1 MTETIQP
8 TTSGTTAS
16 SINVVGA
23 AFEGQ
28 IERVSSTTLDPIAFA
43 SSVPPSV
50 SPVDLNEGAQVSHP
64 GLQDSAK
71 SALAESRTVRPIGSI
86 PTADFVRSGS
96 YKDDNKFIVRIASA
110 SPSGAGD
117 KQKTGLED
125 GFDEIN
131 PNFYFDKASLQ
142 AVNES
147 SEEKYQLFEGFDGN
161 TLFLFGQR
169 PRIWSFQLMVL
180 NGKQPFVSDDLRNG
194 SPEVLKA
201 YLNQYNM
208 DFANQ
213 LIRRYD
219 RYYRGTKCL
228 SLRARCYM
236 TYEDVLIEGTLVAMS
251 AARNSQ
257 IPGAVSMMLTA
268 VIHSYVHMGEEGS
281 VDGDAT
287 LTELQKSKSVADAF
301 KRNVSPTR
309 IVPAKKTIAELQ
321 QDHASTQAAAGVA
334 QDSISRQLREASDLG
349 AASASSATSER
360 KLNDQLVA
368 LAAAIATTTDPA
380 ERASLRAQEVE
391 IQTKLNSLK
400 AFQQEAQALKDA
412 KTSTP
417 TKKKESD
424 SLAEA
429 QRAKEDQLRHSA
441 GGDQTSTTG
450 ETTTIF
456 IEIIV
461 RQQEVDQQTVETKTA
476 KFFRGPEGSYSPP
489 FDSIPGFSLI
499 ETKDVTNDQ
508 AYVGKANG
516 DHIKEV
522 QAGSST

>member
-1 MTETIQP
+1 MPETIRP
-8 TTSGTTAS
+8 GKSNTTAS
-16 SINVVGA
+16 SDNVIDTA
-23 AFEGQ
+23 LAGQ
-28 IERVSSTTLDPIAFA
+28 IDQVSSVTLSPIAFT
-43 SSVPPSV
+43 SSIPPSV
-50 SPVDLNEGAQVSHP
+50 SPASLNEDVQVSYP
-64 GLQDSAK
+64 GLQQSANT
-71 SALAESRTVRPIGSI
+71 ALAESRTVRPIGSI

-96 YKDDNKFIVRIASA
+96 YKDDNKFIVRIAAS

-147 SEEKYQLFEGFDGN
+147 SEEKYQLFEGFDGD
-161 TLFLFGQR
+161 TLFLFGRR

-180 NGKQPFVSDDLRNG
+180 NGKQPFVSDELRNG

-213 LIRRYD
+213 LIRRYE

-228 SLRARCYM
+228 SLKARCYM

-287 LTELQKSKSVADAF
+287 LAELQKSREVAASF
-301 KRNVSPTR
+301 KRNVSPTKM
-309 IVPAKKTIAELQ
+309 IPAKKTIAELQ
-321 QDHASTQAAAGVA
+321 QEHVFTQEDAAAA
-334 QDSISRQLREASDLG
+334 QDKKSKQLQEASNLG
-349 AASASSATSER
+349 SASASSATSEK
-360 KLNDQLVA
+360 KLNDQLTS

-380 ERASLRAQEVE
+380 ERASLRAQEAEV
-391 IQTKLNSLK
+391 QAKLDSLK
-400 AFQQEAQALKDA
+400 SFQQEAQALKDA
-412 KTSTP
+412 KASTLDN
-417 TKKKESD
+417 KKESEA
-424 SLAEA
+424 LAEA

-450 ETTTIF
+450 ETTTIY

-489 FDSIPGFSLI
+489 FDQIPGFDLV
-499 ETKDVTNDQ
+499 ETRDVTGDP
-508 AYVGKANG
+508 AYVGATNG
-516 DHIKEV
+516 DHIKEI